1 MASWKATMAS
11 ALQTINQEYANISN
25 YYDQASTDYDIQFK
39 QQAGQTMTD
48 AINSMAGND
57 VFESPVSERALNRT
71 RTALNTQYAVGKSTL
86 AGQKMTSLSAIDAQ
100 KVSYY
105 QNLASLQLSAKN
117 AKRSSIM
124 QGIGAGAGLAAMALL

>member
-1 MASWKATMAS
+1 MSWKSTMAS
-11 ALQTINQEYANISN
+11 ALETINQEYANISN
-25 YYDQASTDYDIQFK
+25 YYDQAATDFDTQFK

-71 RTALNTQYAVGKSTL
+71 RTALNTQYAVGKSAL
-86 AGQKMTSLSAIDAQ
+86 AGQKMSSLSAIDAQ

-105 QNLASLQLSAKN
+105 QNLASLQQSAAN
-117 AKRSSIM
+117 AKRSSIT
-124 QGIGAGAGLAAMALL
+124 QGISAAGGLAAMALL

>member
-86 AGQKMTSLSAIDAQ
+86 AGQKMSSLSAIDAQ

-124 QGIGAGAGLAAMALL
+124 QGIGAAGGLAAMALL